1 MITGFRVSRGGAQEL
16 YGITPDLTVLGKIV
30 GGGLPLAA
38 FGGRADVMDRLA
50 PSGPVYQAGTL
61 SGNPLATAAGLSVL
75 RRLRDP
81 AVYGELERR
90 GARLEA
96 GLAPFGTVQRV
107 GAMLTLFNTDRAVRN
122 FDDAQACDAERYG
135 ALFRHLLERGIYI
148 APSQFE
154 AMFLSLAHGDEEID
168 RTIEAAGELYGSV

>member
-1 MITGFRVSRGGAQEL
+1 L
-16 YGITPDLTVLGKIV
+16 YGVTPDLTVLGKIV

-38 FGGRADVMDRLA
+38 FGGRSDVMERLA

-75 RRLRDP
+75 RRLHDP
-81 AVYGELERR
+81 SVYAELERR

-96 GLAPFGTVQRV
+96 GLSRFGRVNRV
-107 GAMLTLFNTDRAVRN
+107 GAMLTLFNTERPVRN
-122 FDDAQACDAERYG
+122 FEDAQACDADRYG
-135 ALFRHLLERGIYI
+135 ALFRHLLAHGIYI

-154 AMFLSLAHGDEEID
+154 ALFLSLAHGDEEID
-168 RTIEAAGELYGSV
+168 HTIEVVGDFYSAV